1 MNVSLVSIRLHQSQ
15 WMHEGLYFLVLVKEP
30 IKAMKSLKLGKQHQE
45 PTKDKENDT

>member
-1 MNVSLVSIRLHQSQ
+1 MNVSLVSIRLHQS
-15 WMHEGLYFLVLVKEP
+15 HEGLYFLVLVKEP